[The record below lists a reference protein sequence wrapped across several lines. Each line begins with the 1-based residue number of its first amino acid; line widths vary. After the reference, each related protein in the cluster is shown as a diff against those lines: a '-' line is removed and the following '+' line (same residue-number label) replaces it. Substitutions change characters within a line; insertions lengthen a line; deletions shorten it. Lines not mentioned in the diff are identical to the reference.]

1 MYGMIE
7 FNLKDFK
14 FYSENN
20 PYMMYCNT
28 KSYCTLCKKIFKG
41 KSGAQS
47 HSSKIHHTTL
57 DGKKLKQPDNT
68 EQKVISD
75 INQNPEIA
83 FTEIKTDDD
92 NLFAMSDMK
101 IIDNKLNLNFKINQL
116 ESQGLHTQANDL
128 REKYNL
134 YKVIPP
140 EKPIDNT
147 TQNMLQMLWINESDT
162 LRKNKIFE
170 LITMNFAGMSDGDV
184 LMGLMNLSSPIP
196 KKSESSD
203 LMKLFLIPL
212 LQKMNQN
219 PIDNLI
225 KYQSLLS
232 KNIPLDF
239 EDISN
244 RIKYF
249 KSSQKPNPKLL
260 DEKQDTDPLE
270 ISKDDK
276 KQPTPS
282 KDTFVKH
289 TGKLSFKRVS
299 SNPFTSSKNIDKTN
313 FSKSSDDFKSNVSNL

>member
-20 PYMMYCNT
+20 PYMMYCDK

-41 KSGAQS
+41 KPGAQS
-47 HSSKIHHTTL
+47 HSSIIHHITL
-57 DGKKLKQPDNT
+57 DGKKLKQPNNS

-83 FTEIKTDDD
+83 FTEIKTDKD
-92 NLFAMSDMK
+92 NLFAMSDIE

-116 ESQGLHTQANDL
+116 ESQGLHPQANDL

-134 YKVIPP
+134 HKVISP

-147 TQNMLQMLWINESDT
+147 TQNMLQMMWINESDIS
-162 LRKNKIFE
+162 RKNKIFE
-170 LITMNFAGMSDGDV
+170 LITMKFAGVSDGDV
-184 LMGLMNLSSPIP
+184 MMGLMNLSSPKP
-196 KKSESSD
+196 QESESSD

-212 LQKMNQN
+212 LQKMNQS

-225 KYQSLLS
+225 KYQSLLP